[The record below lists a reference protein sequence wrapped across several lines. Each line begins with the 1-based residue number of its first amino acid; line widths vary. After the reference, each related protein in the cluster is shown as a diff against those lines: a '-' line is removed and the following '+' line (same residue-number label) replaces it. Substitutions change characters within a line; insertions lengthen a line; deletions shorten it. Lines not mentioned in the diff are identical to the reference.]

1 MVYYV
6 CMYMFV
12 STRFLWKF
20 LGPRYTKECRHYYI
34 IRVNLMMCLLH
45 KHKQIDNIFFF
56 YYSTSTK
63 RTVNIIW
70 KNCERISWP
79 GKPRIIQW
87 EKAYFGQPFWFDRI
101 WTAKNGQKIK
111 MDKKYSILFYFL
123 ILYNS
128 ALS

>member
-6 CMYMFV
+6 CICNPLDSFESSMA
-12 STRFLWKF
+12 
-20 LGPRYTKECRHYYI
+20 LGPRYTREWRHYYI

-45 KHKQIDNIFFF
+45 KHKQKQINNIFFF
-56 YYSTSTK
+56 YYSTTTK

-101 WTAKNGQKIK
+101 WTAKNGEKIK
-111 MDKKYSILFYFL
+111 INRSCIVRYWACARLLFE
-123 ILYNS
+123 
-128 ALS
+128 